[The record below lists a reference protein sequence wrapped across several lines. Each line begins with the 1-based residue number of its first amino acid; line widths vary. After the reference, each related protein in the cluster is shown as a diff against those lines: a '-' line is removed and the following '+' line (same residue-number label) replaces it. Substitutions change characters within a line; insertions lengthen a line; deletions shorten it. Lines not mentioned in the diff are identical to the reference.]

1 MQNSAEMLSDSE
13 KTKIFRSLQLFHFFN
28 DGLVLLYPV
37 LMVTYFDRF
46 HLNYYQ
52 TGLVFS
58 MNVLMIVIF
67 QIINGFFV
75 DKGKIKQIMY
85 FGMFGVAFSGYLLHF
100 ITNYPSLL
108 MTAIIMGF
116 FFGFVHSIT
125 YYVTMRLY
133 PSMKNKKLA
142 RQGFAGDLGK
152 LVSIFLAAFL
162 LIFFDEFVP
171 VFIWNIVC
179 MTSAIYSAIILRN
192 VNFKAIFA
200 WDSKSNNGNNNG
212 TNIGNLTNTA
222 LHENENRRIILL
234 FTLLFL
240 FNGYFDVV
248 GKNIATYL
256 FDTRTGFVSE
266 YSEIVYAILFLAGT
280 IGTYNAGTIRNKLGL
295 KRHLTMVYLILIG
308 TLLIFLLVH
317 PNDLFIILLLL
328 GPNFFFMLTV
338 YTNIFGPVS
347 NRINQ
352 KKLGFSM
359 GLLLGLGWLGGF
371 TSTWIGGRL
380 ANINPD
386 YLLWFAILIC
396 LISLSLILTMNK
408 TKYEK

>member
-1 MQNSAEMLSDSE
+1 MQNSAETLSESE

-67 QIINGFFV
+67 QIINGFLV
-75 DKGKIKQIMY
+75 DKGKVKQIMY

-100 ITNYPSLL
+100 ITNYTSLL
-108 MTAIIMGF
+108 LTAIIMGF

-133 PSMKNKKLA
+133 PNLKNKKLA

-152 LVSIFLAAFL
+152 LVSIFLAAIS
-162 LIFFDEFVP
+162 LIFFDESVP

-179 MTSAIYSAIILRN
+179 TTSAIYSAIILRN
-192 VNFKAIFA
+192 VNFKVIFR
-200 WDSKSNNGNNNG
+200 WDSKTNSGNHDGILNNNQ
-212 TNIGNLTNTA
+212 ISSS
-222 LHENENRRIILL
+222 HENENRRIVLL

-280 IGTYNAGTIRNKLGL
+280 IGTYNAGTIRNRLGL
-295 KRHLTMVYLILIG
+295 KRHLTIVYLILIG
-308 TLLIFLLVH
+308 TLLIFLFVH
-317 PNDLFIILLLL
+317 PNDLFSVLIILA
-328 GPNFFFMLTV
+328 PNFFFMLTV

-352 KKLGFSM
+352 KNLGFSM

-386 YLLWFAILIC
+386 YLLWLAISIC
-396 LISLSLILTMNK
+396 LISLSLILSMNK

>member
-1 MQNSAEMLSDSE
+1 MESSNKTLSEPE

-46 HLNYYQ
+46 HLEWYQ

-58 MNVLMIVIF
+58 MNILMIVIF
-67 QIINGFFV
+67 QIINGYFV

-85 FGMFGVAFSGYLLHF
+85 FGMFGVAISGYFLHF
-100 ITNYPSLL
+100 VTDFSSLL
-108 MTAIIMGF
+108 TIAIIMGF
-116 FFGFVHSIT
+116 CFGFVHSIN

-133 PSMKNKKLA
+133 PDRKNEKLA

-152 LVSIFLAAFL
+152 LVSIFLASIL
-162 LIFFDEFVP
+162 LIFFDETIP
-171 VFIWNIVC
+171 VLVWNMVC
-179 MTSAIYSAIILRN
+179 TISAIYSAIIMRKI
-192 VNFKAIFA
+192 NFRELFSPQNNIKKVQNTQESDIK
-200 WDSKSNNGNNNG
+200 DPQQSKQNS
-212 TNIGNLTNTA
+212 
-222 LHENENRRIILL
+222 EKRRIILL
-234 FTLLFL
+234 FCLLFL

-256 FDTRTGFVSE
+256 FDTRTGFVSV

-295 KRHLTMVYLILIG
+295 KKHLTLVYIILIS
-308 TLLIFLLVH
+308 TLLTFLLIH
-317 PNDLFIILLLL
+317 PNDVFLVLLLM

-352 KKLGFSM
+352 DKLGLSM

-386 YLLWFAILIC
+386 YLLWFALGIC
-396 LISLSLILTMNK
+396 FISLILILTMNRS
-408 TKYEK
+408 KYEK